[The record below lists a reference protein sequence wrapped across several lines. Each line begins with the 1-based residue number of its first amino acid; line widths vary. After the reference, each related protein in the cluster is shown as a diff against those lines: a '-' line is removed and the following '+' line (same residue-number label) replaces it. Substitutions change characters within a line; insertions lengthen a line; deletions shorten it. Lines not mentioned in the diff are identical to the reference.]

1 MAGAYLVGVLRPPV
15 KYASVIGSFWLGW
28 QGRRAVNRGDLG
40 PEGRDAAPV
49 MSKGLPKEADYAAL
63 DALAATIAQKHGEC
77 NLM

>member
-1 MAGAYLVGVLRPPV
+1 MLP
-15 KYASVIGSFWLGW
+15 
-28 QGRRAVNRGDLG
+28 
-40 PEGRDAAPV
+40 PV